1 VTPWWL
7 RAALARVAAFFRK
20 DRLDRDFD
28 DELAAHV
35 AMATDDNRRRGL
47 EPEEA
52 RRQALVKL
60 GGLDAARELNR
71 DTRGLPFLDTTLQ
84 DLRYA
89 GRTLRKDAGFCAA
102 AVSIL
107 ALGIGANTAI
117 FSVVD
122 GVLLRPVPVKDLARL
137 AMVWETDRN
146 SGTTRE
152 PASVP
157 DFLDFETHSRS
168 FESLAAWTGGEAN
181 LAPASGEPVRL
192 ATLQATHTLLPMLGI
207 APVAGRTFTA
217 EEDVA
222 HGPAVAL
229 ISESLWERSFGRD
242 PAVLGEALRLDG
254 AAHTIVGVVPDGADF
269 GVLQILSAAAYS
281 RSFAARGDRVRV
293 DVWLPLQADPEQLP
307 RDTHPIF
314 VLGRL
319 AGGSSPA
326 AAQHEMAAIAS
337 DLERTYP
344 SNEGRG
350 AFVEPLA
357 DVVFGPVRPAL
368 YVLLGGVGLVLL
380 VACVNVANLLLGRGA
395 ARLREV
401 AVRASLGASLGRLA
415 RQFLVENLV
424 LALAAAVAGVA
435 LAHAGLRALVA
446 LAPADVP
453 RLSLVTIDSR
463 VLAATLGVSI
473 LVGLVFGMVPTFQ
486 ARRLDLQEALR
497 SEGGWLASA
506 GPARSR
512 LRSALVVAEL
522 ALAVVLLVGAS
533 LLIKSFW
540 RLQQVEPGFQ
550 TAGVLKAEYQL
561 PAARYPTDFRV
572 WPNFKE
578 IHAFTDELARR
589 AASLPGVDSVAIAG
603 NHPLDPGF
611 TNSFTIAGREAEAG
625 AWPEISIRRVS
636 PGYFRT
642 VGLPLRRGRLLRD
655 SDATSAAPVLLVNE
669 AAARRFFDGREPL
682 GSQIHFWGAGRT
694 IVGVVG
700 DERFHGLAQA
710 APIAVYVPLAQ
721 VPSADGAGVLLL
733 RASGDPMALS
743 AAARGVI
750 RELDPSLAAFGVEA
764 LGDTLSRSVAERRFT
779 MLVLGLFATLA
790 LVLAAVGI
798 HGVLS
803 FGIARRTRE
812 FGLRMALGAPPG
824 LVRRLVVREG
834 LALAG
839 CGLAIGLLAAFGLT
853 GLLAKL
859 LFGVAPRDPATF
871 LAVAL
876 FLAAVAASAS
886 YLPAR
891 RATRVDPAV
900 ALRTE

>member
-1 VTPWWL
+1 ML
-7 RAALARVAAFFRK
+7 AFFRK
-20 DRLDRDFD
+20 DHLDRDFD

-35 AMATDDNRRRGL
+35 QMATDDNLRRGL
-47 EPEEA
+47 APEEA
-52 RRQALVKL
+52 RRQALVRL
-60 GGLDAARELNR
+60 GGQDAARELNR

-89 GRTLRKDAGFCAA
+89 GRTLRRDAGFCAA

-122 GVLLRPVPVKDLARL
+122 GVLLRPVPVQDLSRL
-137 AMVWETDRN
+137 TMVWETDRN

-157 DFLDFETHSRS
+157 DFLDFQTRS
-168 FESLAAWTGGEAN
+168 QSFDSLAAWTGGEVN
-181 LAPASGEPVRL
+181 LVPAAGEPVRL
-192 ATLQATHTLLPMLGI
+192 ATLEVSHGLLPLLGI
-207 APVAGRTFTA
+207 SPVVGRTFTA
-217 EEDVA
+217 AEDVA

-242 PAVLGEALRLDG
+242 PAIVGEALRLDG
-254 AAHTIVGVVPDGADF
+254 GAHTILGVVPDGADF
-269 GVLQILSAAAYS
+269 GVVQILSAAAYS

-293 DVWLPLQADPEQLP
+293 DVWLPLQADPDRLP
-307 RDTHPIF
+307 RETHPIF

-319 AGGSSPA
+319 AQGSSPGS
-326 AAQHEMAAIAS
+326 AQHEMAAIAS
-337 DLERTYP
+337 DLERAYG
-344 SNEGRG
+344 SNHGRG

-380 VACVNVANLLLGRGA
+380 VACVNVASLLLGRGA

-424 LALAAAVAGVA
+424 LTLASALAGVA

-463 VLAATLGVSI
+463 VLAATLGVSV

-486 ARRLDLQEALR
+486 ARRIDLQTALR
-497 SEGGWLASA
+497 SESAWLASA

-512 LRSALVVAEL
+512 LRSGLVVAEL
-522 ALAVVLLVGAS
+522 ALAVVLVVGAS

-540 RLQQVEPGFQ
+540 HLQRVDPGFQ

-561 PAARYPTDFRV
+561 PAARYPVDFHV

-578 IHAFTDELARR
+578 MHAFTNQLEDR
-589 AASLPGVDSVAIAG
+589 ASGLPGVDSVAVAG

-611 TNSFTIAGREAEAG
+611 TNSFTVVGREAEAQS
-625 AWPEISIRRVS
+625 WPEISIRRVS

-655 SDATSAAPVLLVNE
+655 SDGTSAAPVLLVNE
-669 AAARRFFDGREPL
+669 AAARRFFAGRDPL
-682 GSQIHFWGAGRT
+682 GAQMSFWGAART

-700 DERFHGLAQA
+700 NERIHGLAQA
-710 APIAVYVPLAQ
+710 APIGVYAPLAQ
-721 VPSADGAGVLLL
+721 APSANGAGVLLL
-733 RASGDPMALS
+733 RASGDPLALAS
-743 AAARGVI
+743 AARGTI
-750 RELDPSLAAFGVEA
+750 RALDPALAVFGVEP
-764 LGDTLSRSVAERRFT
+764 LEETMSRSVAERRFT
-779 MLVLGLFATLA
+779 MLLLGLFAALA
-790 LVLAAVGI
+790 LVLASVGI

-803 FGIARRTRE
+803 FGIASRTRE
-812 FGLRMALGAPPG
+812 FGLRMALGAPPA

-834 LALAG
+834 LVLAG
-839 CGLAIGLLAAFGLT
+839 CGLAIGLLGALGLT
-853 GLLAKL
+853 RLLANL
-859 LFGVAPRDPATF
+859 LFGVTPRDPATF

-876 FLAAVAASAS
+876 FLTAVAATAS
-886 YLPAR
+886 YFPAR
-891 RATRVDPAV
+891 RATQVDPAV
-900 ALRTE
+900 ALRSQ